1 MPILARQV
9 QCNIILTVSSTDHQN
24 LNSSCLKAKNEML
37 ATLSLSTWSENVS
50 LKHNELSRRKSCHTG
65 FGIMALKKKEGM

>member
-1 MPILARQV
+1 
-9 QCNIILTVSSTDHQN
+9 
-24 LNSSCLKAKNEML
+24 ML